1 MDKRELS
8 KKRRRNAKLF
18 SIYKMFSWDLLF
30 YYSIEFLFFTITKGI
45 SASEVLIINGIYLIS
60 KIIMQIPAVIINDAV
75 GRKKGIII
83 GNLSIVFYLFIL
95 NLEGNNSKCILC
107 NRIRLKIFNRNNPFI

>member
-83 GNLSIVFYLFIL
+83 DIWKRSNKY
-95 NLEGNNSKCILC
+95 NNSKCILC